1 MSFLLENLW
10 LVLRWAVVA
19 RLRRGGRDLSTQFT
33 FTTFCDWIRHALE
46 EELER
51 SWRIKMNGV
60 GVPEG
65 YGLAAGWLSP
75 RPRAPVGE

>member
-1 MSFLLENLW
+1 MSGYDDEGSDHPVCVRAGDLPAGEP
-10 LVLRWAVVA
+10 LVGAAV
-19 RLRRGGRDLSTQFT
+19 GGRDLPTQFT

-51 SWRIKMNGV
+51 SWRVKMNGV

-65 YGLAAGWLSP
+65 YGLAAG
-75 RPRAPVGE
+75 